1 MEALEARVQREA
13 QQEASRLH
21 QGAVRVQGQATQ
33 HEAQE
38 EASRLHQGAVRVQ
51 GQATQHEAHE
61 EAPRESAEVACSTPP
76 KEPLR
81 KLPRRFT
88 NSK

>member
-1 MEALEARVQREA
+1 MEALEARIQREA

-51 GQATQHEAHE
+51 GQAT
-61 EAPRESAEVACSTPP
+61 RESAEVAYSTPP